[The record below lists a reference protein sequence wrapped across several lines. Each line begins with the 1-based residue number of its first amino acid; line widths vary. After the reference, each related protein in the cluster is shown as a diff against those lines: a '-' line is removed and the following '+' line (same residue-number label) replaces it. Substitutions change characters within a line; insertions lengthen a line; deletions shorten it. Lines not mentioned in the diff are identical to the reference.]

1 MTRML
6 HLSDRRTVPEESN
19 PYAGIWLKWS
29 ALSEAERV
37 VCAGFALIP
46 VWWVFGWSFLLFFLV
61 LGVVVWD
68 VRRHGGLQLGRPGPA
83 VIAAAAFGFY
93 LFISVLLRSQK
104 LSVGPIF
111 STLSTWISFAV
122 LLWYIESNRI
132 RVRPQVVAWAC
143 GVAVLQMLLFW
154 LVVHFVFQEPYFNPP
169 RSLIGLVTDR
179 GERYIRGA
187 GNSNYLIPYW
197 VGDKGFA
204 GLVRFSFFFHGPEAF
219 ATVAGFMGLLAL
231 DLKRR
236 SWSVLL
242 FSACVFLLLL
252 SGTRSIWLAFPAVLV
267 VRYLLTY
274 GRTSGVAAL
283 LGLLAVASFA
293 VLSVP
298 PLTETLFNASTGT
311 VEAAGS
317 FRADSTELRAKI
329 YRRTLERLDEEPLF
343 GHGVPGANVVPG
355 FRYGNIYG
363 PGTHSF
369 LLGTLLYKNGLVG
382 TGIFITFWA
391 SLILSFTRAGA
402 AKPLCCLLAPLLFTL
417 SFCVMELE
425 SVAVLPLLL
434 VCAVLYESPISVTG
448 GQHA

>member
-1 MTRML
+1 MTRTL
-6 HLSDRRTVPEESN
+6 GLSNRQTVPEESL
-19 PYAGIWLKWS
+19 YSGIWLRWS

-37 VCAGFALIP
+37 VCAGFALLP
-46 VWWVFGWSFLLFFLV
+46 VWWVLGWSSLLLFLA
-61 LGVVVWD
+61 LGIVAWD
-68 VRRHGGLQLGRPGPA
+68 VRRHGSVQLGRPGPA

-93 LFISVLLRSQK
+93 VLVSVMLRTPK
-104 LSVGPIF
+104 LNVGPIF
-111 STLSTWISFAV
+111 STITTWTSFAF

-132 RVRPQVVAWAC
+132 RVRPRVVAWAC
-143 GVAVLQMLLFW
+143 GAAVVQMLLFW
-154 LVVHFVFQEPYFNPP
+154 LVVHFVFHEPYFSPP

-187 GNSNYLIPYW
+187 GNRNYLIPYW

-219 ATVAGFMGLLAL
+219 ATVAGFMALLAL

-236 SWSVLL
+236 LWSVLL

-252 SGTRSIWLAFPAVLV
+252 SGTRSVWLAFPAVLAA
-267 VRYLLTY
+267 RYLLTY
-274 GRTSGVAAL
+274 GRAWGAAAL

-298 PLTETLFNASTGT
+298 PLTDALLNASTGT

-329 YRRTLERLDEEPLF
+329 YRRTLERFDEEPLF
-343 GHGVPGANVVPG
+343 GHGVPGPNVVPG
-355 FRYGNIYG
+355 FKYDTVYG

-369 LLGTLLYKNGLVG
+369 LLGTLLYRNGLVG
-382 TGIFITFWA
+382 TGIFVIFWA
-391 SLILSFTRAGA
+391 SLILSFTRAGP

-417 SFCVMELE
+417 TFCVMELE
-425 SVAVLPLLL
+425 SVVVLPLLL
-434 VCAVLYESPISVTG
+434 VCAVLYESESIPVPG
-448 GQHA
+448 ERNA